1 MSDDLGDQ
9 AEGHICLFY
18 DGEEEWLSSTRSFL
32 LRGGHKGGR
41 SLFLGP
47 TTGELPS
54 DGISTISENPCLIE
68 GAFTPE
74 GMTGLLEEQVARA
87 LEDGCSLLRV
97 AADMRWLFEAAQPD
111 QMMEY
116 ERVIDRF
123 IQGSRCQVLCEYDSR
138 ALPPFAWMALLSA
151 HPFVMV
157 DGEIMSNPHHHP
169 PEDLHHPLTILRRI
183 KEVGRRASTLQNEIL
198 DAMIT
203 GIWVA
208 DAGDQILYANCE
220 MERIAGISRE
230 QIIGSRIPDCF
241 QKTMSQFEPLYLKAK
256 ETKKPVLYDAI
267 LVVTPSGRESLQSGW
282 LIPLTEEGKLRGI
295 ICTVEDVTEQKRR
308 EEDLRRQ
315 ERYLEAKVAKRTAE
329 LRKANSNLR
338 GENEERIRVEGELKR
353 SEENYRLIVNNSL
366 EAIVVAQDG
375 ILKYSNPTAANLTGQ
390 SQEDLLS
397 HPFTDFIHPDDRLL
411 VSERHTQ
418 RQGGKSPPSSY
429 PFRIIRR
436 DGLVKWVEI
445 KAVPIAWDGKPATLN
460 FLADITEGKEA
471 QDALRQSEERLRL
484 SLEAANE
491 GLWDWDI
498 TTGKAYFG
506 PRYYTMLG
514 YEPGEMPATYE
525 TWVGLLHPQDRDEA
539 IRRIEEHIQRGDCGY
554 EEEFRLMTKDGGYRW
569 ILGRGKVIER
579 DAHGLPIRLVG
590 VHMDITGRKEAEE
603 AMRASE
609 ERFRQLFENSPVGI
623 ITADRDGR
631 ILEANQALL
640 DLMGSP
646 STEATKEINLL
657 KHPQLVEAGI
667 SESFKR
673 CLIDGKSTGEHPYTS
688 IWGKRLQL
696 KLHLTPIRDSEDGIV
711 GIQGIVEDISEQ
723 KQAEEALS
731 ESHDRLLA
739 VLSSLDAAV
748 YVADMDS
755 YEILFANRYI
765 SDLLGRDATGC
776 ICWQTIQS
784 GFDGPCPFCNKDQLI
799 GKDGSIM
806 QGITWESLNTR
817 TGRWF
822 YIKDRAISW
831 PDGRLVRLE
840 IAQDIT
846 ERKRAEELL
855 RSEKQLNETI
865 VSNMPAD
872 VAFLDR
878 EFVLRKH
885 NEPYAEFIRRYSPY
899 TPEEALNMCCFD
911 FVPGSQEQLERLFR
925 RVRDLG
931 ETLTFHDLPLML
943 RRDGDL
949 EATYWDAS
957 LAPAIGS
964 DGEVEGILLLT
975 QDVTQRK
982 RSEEELRAAKQVAEE
997 ANRAKSEFLANM
1009 SHEIRTPLNA
1019 IIGMASLL
1027 LGSEITQ
1034 EQREFVDT
1042 IHNSGDSLLAIINE
1056 ILDFSRIDENKL
1068 QLERAPFSLEKAI
1081 EDSLDQVA
1089 LQAAKKGLDLAFH
1102 IDRSCPLA
1110 LIGDSHRLGQILANL
1125 LSNAVKFTER
1135 GEVVVTVDSK
1145 GASEGLQ
1152 IHFSIRDTG
1161 IGIPEYEQSRL
1172 FQPFSQLDSSTTRR
1186 YGGTGLGLVI
1196 SKRLAEMMGGG
1207 IRVESMPGRG
1217 STFHFT
1223 IMAEAG
1229 PEPEP
1234 LNVEPLEG
1242 RRVLIAMKGGATRD
1256 VICSLLLRWGM
1267 VAVALPEVGK
1277 DDLLEAPFDFALM
1290 DEEGLQEA
1298 GRLQLCQPDL
1308 PRIVISHLGSPN
1320 SGGEKFSAWLNRP
1333 VKPSQLHHVLME
1345 ILGEVDI
1352 ERSNEDKPVNPRTTW
1367 NARVLLVEDNPVNRT
1382 VALKMLQK
1390 LGIQA
1395 EVASNGR
1402 KALLAMEKS
1411 SYDLVLMDV
1420 QMPEI
1425 DGLEATRLIR
1435 LSGARQPW
1443 IVAMTAHALQGDR
1456 ERCLNAGMDDYIS
1469 KPVRLEALRSALD
1482 RFDCERTAYE

>member
-1 MSDDLGDQ
+1 MSSSLPDDPGDR

-18 DGEEEWLSSTRSFL
+18 DDEEERLSSTKSFL
-32 LRGGHKGGR
+32 LQGGPEGGR
-41 SLFLGP
+41 SLFIGP
-47 TTGELPS
+47 MRGELPFEW
-54 DGISTISENPCLIE
+54 ISSISENPCLIE
-68 GAFTPE
+68 GAFLPE
-74 GMTGLLEEQVARA
+74 GMIGLLEEQVARSRA
-87 LEDGCSLLRV
+87 DGCSFLRV
-97 AADMRWLFEAAQPD
+97 AVDMRWLFEAARPD
-111 QMMEY
+111 QMMEF

-123 IQGSRCQVLCEYDSR
+123 IQGSRCQLLCEYDSR
-138 ALPPFAWMALLSA
+138 DLPPYAWMALLSA
-151 HPFVMV
+151 HPLVMV
-157 DGEIMSNPHHHP
+157 DGEVMANPHHHP
-169 PEDLHHPLTILRRI
+169 PEDLLHPLTVLRHI
-183 KEVGRRASTLQNEIL
+183 KEAGRRASTLQDEIL
-198 DAMIT
+198 EAMIT

-208 DAGDQILYANCE
+208 DAGDQIVYANCG
-220 MERIAGISRE
+220 MERISGFSRE
-230 QIIGSRIPDCF
+230 QIIGSRIVDYSHE
-241 QKTMSQFEPLYLKAK
+241 TMMQFEPHYLKAK
-256 ETKKPVLYDAI
+256 ETKRTVRYDAI
-267 LVVTPSGRESLQSGW
+267 AVRTPSGGESLQSGW
-282 LIPLTEEGKLRGI
+282 LIPMMEEGELRGI

-308 EEDLRRQ
+308 EEDLRKQ
-315 ERYLEAKVAKRTAE
+315 ERHLEATVAKRTAE
-329 LRKANSNLR
+329 LKEANSNLR
-338 GENEERIRVEGELKR
+338 GENEERIRMEDELKR
-353 SEENYRLIVNNSL
+353 SEENYRLIVNNSQ

-375 ILKYSNPTAANLTGQ
+375 MLKYANPTAANLTGQ

-397 HPFTDFIHPDDRLL
+397 HPFTDFIHPDDKEL
-411 VSERHTQ
+411 VSERHIQ
-418 RQGGKSPPSSY
+418 RQGGKSPPSNY
-429 PFRIIRR
+429 PFRVTRR
-436 DGLVKWVEI
+436 DRLVKWVEI
-445 KAVPIAWDGKPATLN
+445 NAVPITWNGKPATLN

-471 QDALRQSEERLRL
+471 QDALRQSEERLQL
-484 SLEAANE
+484 SLDAANE
-491 GLWDWDI
+491 GLWDWNLP
-498 TTGKAYFG
+498 TGKAYFG
-506 PRYYTMLG
+506 PRYFTMLG
-514 YEPGEMPATYE
+514 YELGEMPATYE
-525 TWVGLLHPQDRDEA
+525 TWVGLLHPQDREET

-554 EEEFRLMTKDGGYRW
+554 EEEFRLRTKDGGYRW
-569 ILGRGKVIER
+569 ILGRGKVIEH
-579 DAHGLPIRLVG
+579 DSLGHPIRLVG

-609 ERFRQLFENSPVGI
+609 EKFRHLFENSPVGI

-640 DLMGSP
+640 DVMGSP
-646 STEATKEINLL
+646 SAEVTKGIDLL
-657 KHPQLVEAGI
+657 KSPPLMEAGI

-673 CLIDGKSTGEHPYTS
+673 CLIEGKITAEHPYTS
-688 IWGKRLQL
+688 IWGKHLHLR
-696 KLHLTPIRDSEDGIV
+696 LHLTPIRGSDGSIAGV
-711 GIQGIVEDISEQ
+711 QGIVEDISEQ
-723 KQAEEALS
+723 KRAEEALS

-765 SDLLGRDATGC
+765 SDLLGRDPTGC

-784 GFDGPCPFCNKDQLI
+784 GFDGPCSFCNKDQLI

-806 QGITWESLNTR
+806 PGISWEFLNTR
-817 TGRWF
+817 TDRWF

-865 VSNMPAD
+865 VSNMPAG

-878 EFVLRKH
+878 DFVLRKH

-899 TPEEALNMCCFD
+899 PPEEALNMCYFD

-931 ETLTFHDLPLML
+931 ETLTFHDFPLMVGK
-943 RRDGDL
+943 DGDL

-997 ANRAKSEFLANM
+997 ANRSKSEFLANM

-1027 LGSEITQ
+1027 MGSEITP
-1034 EQREFVDT
+1034 EQSEFANT
-1042 IHNSGDSLLAIINE
+1042 IHNSGDSLLTIINE
-1056 ILDFSRIDENKL
+1056 ILDFSRIEENKL
-1068 QLERAPFSLEKAI
+1068 QLERAPFSLEKVI
-1081 EDSLDQVA
+1081 EASLDQVA
-1089 LQAAKKGLDLAFH
+1089 LQAANKELDLAVH
-1102 IDRSCPLA
+1102 IDRRCPLV
-1110 LIGDSHRLGQILANL
+1110 LIGDSHKLGQILANL

-1135 GEVVVTVDSK
+1135 GEVVVTVDSTST
-1145 GASEGLQ
+1145 SEGLQ

-1161 IGIPEYEQSRL
+1161 IGIPEDEQPRL

-1196 SKRLAEMMGGG
+1196 SKRLTEMMGGG
-1207 IRVESMPGRG
+1207 IWVESSRGEG

-1223 IMAEAG
+1223 IIAEAG

-1234 LNVEPLEG
+1234 LNVEPLKG
-1242 RRVLIAMKGGATRD
+1242 RRVLLAVKACATRD
-1256 VICSLLLRWGM
+1256 VISSLLLRWGM
-1267 VAVALPEVGK
+1267 VAVALPEGGEV
-1277 DDLLEAPFDFALM
+1277 DLLEAPFDFALM

-1298 GRLQLCQPDL
+1298 GYILSLQPDL
-1308 PRIVISHLGSPN
+1308 PQIMISQLGRPN
-1320 SGGEKFSAWLNRP
+1320 PDVEKFSAWLNRP

-1345 ILGEVDI
+1345 IMGEVDI
-1352 ERSNEDKPVNPRTTW
+1352 ERSDKDEPGIPRTTW
-1367 NARVLLVEDNPVNRT
+1367 DARVLLVEDNLVNRT

-1390 LGIQA
+1390 LGVQA
-1395 EVASNGR
+1395 DVASNGR
-1402 KALLAMEKS
+1402 EALLAMEERS
-1411 SYDLVLMDV
+1411 FDLVLMDV

-1435 LSGARQPW
+1435 QSGARQPW

-1469 KPVRLEALRSALD
+1469 KPVRLDALRSALD
-1482 RFDCERTAYE
+1482 RFERR